1 MQESLTMLLQQAIH
15 AFHAQDFFLAEQ
27 LLHKYLTIEVRD
39 FEATHLLAIVY
50 ASMGKHE
57 IAIHYYKSALV
68 LNSNDP
74 LLLSNFA
81 SSLNFLGQ
89 NQEALEQFKRVI
101 QITPDD
107 PDLLYNLGN
116 IYYDLKNFDEA
127 IIHYDQAIKLN
138 PEAYLVHQ
146 NYGKVL
152 FDLKQYLDAIKH
164 YDQAL
169 AINKELIECL
179 VNKGAALNELKRYE
193 EAITHYDKALSINP
207 DYAEAYCNKG
217 VTLIEL
223 KRYEEA
229 ITHCDKALSLRFDY
243 ANAWFNK
250 GLALNELKRYEEAI
264 THYDKALSI
273 NPDYAEAYCNKGVT
287 LIELK
292 RYEEAITH
300 CDKAL
305 SLKPDIDWLLGN
317 LLYSRIQ
324 ICEWSEIE
332 SDTQTLIINIQK
344 NKRIISPFTAL
355 ALIDDPKVHKLCA
368 KIYVENQHPMNLTLG
383 QISKRSKKD
392 KLRIGYFSADFRN
405 HAVSILMAELFELH
419 NKERFEIFAFS
430 FGPNDGS
437 TLRFRLSQ
445 SFKQFIDVRSMSDK
459 QIAELSRKLE
469 IDIAV
474 DLGGYTANNRMG
486 IFSYRTAPIQVS
498 YIGYLG
504 TTGAQYIDYLIADR
518 TIIPEGMEKYYTE
531 KIVFLPNYQ
540 CNDRKRKISER
551 IFTRQDLGLPES
563 IFIFCC
569 LNNNYKISPSIFDS
583 WMKILKAVKHSVL
596 LMYAENPW
604 VEKNL
609 KKEAESRG
617 VDSNRLIFC
626 THAPPDEYLARYR
639 ACDLFLDTSPYN
651 AGATASDALWAGLPV
666 ITVPGRTFSSR
677 IAASLLHSI
686 GIPELVLKSNTEYE
700 ELAVE
705 LANNA
710 EKLNSIKQKL
720 LNNRLSTALFDTP
733 LFAKNI
739 ELAYMKMHERY
750 LADLLPENL
759 SLG

>member
-1 MQESLTMLLQQAIH
+1 MLLQQAIH

-27 LLHKYLTIEVRD
+27 LLHKYLAIEVRD

-50 ASMGKHE
+50 ASMGEHK
-57 IAIHYYKSALV
+57 IAILHYKSALA
-68 LNSNDP
+68 LNSNDS
-74 LLLSNFA
+74 LLLSNLA

-89 NQEALEQFKRVI
+89 NQEALEVLKRAI

-116 IYYDLKNFDEA
+116 IFYDLKNFNEA
-127 IIHYDQAIKLN
+127 MIYYDQAIKLN
-138 PEAYLVHQ
+138 PEAYLVHH

-152 FDLKQYLDAIKH
+152 FDLNQYLDAIKH

-169 AINKELIECL
+169 VINKELIECL
-179 VNKGAALNELKRYE
+179 VNKGAALNELKQYE
-193 EAITHYDKALSINP
+193 EAISHYDKALSIKS

-229 ITHCDKALSLRFDY
+229 IIQCDKALSLKPDY
-243 ANAWFNK
+243 SNAWFNK

-264 THYDKALSI
+264 SHYDKALSI
-273 NPDYAEAYCNKGVT
+273 KSDYAEAYCNKGVT

-292 RYEEAITH
+292 RYEEAIIQ

-305 SLKPDIDWLLGN
+305 SLKPDIEWLLGN

-324 ICEWSEIE
+324 ICEWNNFE
-332 SDTQTLIINIQK
+332 SSIQTLIINIQK
-344 NKRIISPFTAL
+344 NKRIIAPFTAL
-355 ALIDDPKVHKLCA
+355 ALIDDPKIHKLCA
-368 KIYVENQHPMNLTLG
+368 KIYVENRHPINLTLG
-383 QISKRSKKD
+383 KIAKRSKKD

-419 NKERFEIFAFS
+419 NKEHFEIYAFS
-430 FGPNDGS
+430 FGPDDGS

-445 SFKQFIDVRSMSDK
+445 SFKQFIDVRSMSDQ
-459 QIAELSRKLE
+459 QITELSRKLE

-486 IFSYRTAPIQVS
+486 IFSYRAAPIQVS

-504 TTGAQYIDYLIADR
+504 TTSTQYIDYLIADR
-518 TIIPEGMEKYYTE
+518 VIIPEGMEKYYTE

-540 CNDRKRKISER
+540 CNDRKRKISEK
-551 IFTRQDLGLPES
+551 IFTKQDLGLSEN
-563 IFIFCC
+563 IFLFCC

-583 WMKILKAVKHSVL
+583 WMKILKSAKHSAL
-596 LMYAENPW
+596 LMYAENIW

-617 VDSNRLIFC
+617 VDSKRLVFC
-626 THAPPDEYLARYR
+626 SHLPPDEYLARYR

-651 AGATASDALWAGLPV
+651 AGTTASDALWVGLPV

-677 IAASLLHSI
+677 VAASLLHSI
-686 GIPELVLKSNTEYE
+686 DMPELVLESKTEYE

-710 EKLNSIKQKL
+710 QKINSIKQKL
-720 LNNRLSTALFDTP
+720 SNNKLSAALFDTP

-739 ELAYMKMHERY
+739 ELAYMKMNERY

-759 SLG
+759 FFG

>member
-138 PEAYLVHQ
+138 PEAYLVYQ

-193 EAITHYDKALSINP
+193 EAITHYDKALSI
-207 DYAEAYCNKG
+207 K
-217 VTLIEL
+217 
-223 KRYEEA
+223 
-229 ITHCDKALSLRFDY
+229 
-243 ANAWFNK
+243 
-250 GLALNELKRYEEAI
+250 
-264 THYDKALSI
+264 
-273 NPDYAEAYCNKGVT
+273 PDYAEAYCNKGVT

-355 ALIDDPKVHKLCA
+355 ALIDDPKVHKICA
-368 KIYVENQHPMNLTLG
+368 KIYVENRHPMNLTLG
-383 QISKRSKKD
+383 KISKRSKKD

-430 FGPNDGS
+430 FGPDDGS
-437 TLRFRLSQ
+437 TLRLRLSQ
-445 SFKQFIDVRSMSDK
+445 SFKQFIDVQSMSDK

-486 IFSYRTAPIQVS
+486 IFSYRAAPIQVS

-518 TIIPEGMEKYYTE
+518 AIIPEGMEKYYTE
-531 KIVFLPNYQ
+531 KIAFLPNYQ

-583 WMKILKAVKHSVL
+583 WM
-596 LMYAENPW
+596 
-604 VEKNL
+604 
-609 KKEAESRG
+609 
-617 VDSNRLIFC
+617 
-626 THAPPDEYLARYR
+626 
-639 ACDLFLDTSPYN
+639 
-651 AGATASDALWAGLPV
+651 
-666 ITVPGRTFSSR
+666 
-677 IAASLLHSI
+677 
-686 GIPELVLKSNTEYE
+686 
-700 ELAVE
+700 
-705 LANNA
+705 
-710 EKLNSIKQKL
+710 
-720 LNNRLSTALFDTP
+720 
-733 LFAKNI
+733 
-739 ELAYMKMHERY
+739 
-750 LADLLPENL
+750 
-759 SLG
+759 

>member
-179 VNKGAALNELKRYE
+179 VNKGA
-193 EAITHYDKALSINP
+193 
-207 DYAEAYCNKG
+207 
-217 VTLIEL
+217 
-223 KRYEEA
+223 
-229 ITHCDKALSLRFDY
+229 
-243 ANAWFNK
+243 
-250 GLALNELKRYEEAI
+250 ALNELKRYEEAI

>member
-1 MQESLTMLLQQAIH
+1 M
-15 AFHAQDFFLAEQ
+15 
-27 LLHKYLTIEVRD
+27 
-39 FEATHLLAIVY
+39 
-50 ASMGKHE
+50 
-57 IAIHYYKSALV
+57 
-68 LNSNDP
+68 
-74 LLLSNFA
+74 
-81 SSLNFLGQ
+81 
-89 NQEALEQFKRVI
+89 
-101 QITPDD
+101 
-107 PDLLYNLGN
+107 
-116 IYYDLKNFDEA
+116 
-127 IIHYDQAIKLN
+127 
-138 PEAYLVHQ
+138 
-146 NYGKVL
+146 
-152 FDLKQYLDAIKH
+152 
-164 YDQAL
+164 
-169 AINKELIECL
+169 
-179 VNKGAALNELKRYE
+179 
-193 EAITHYDKALSINP
+193 
-207 DYAEAYCNKG
+207 
-217 VTLIEL
+217 
-223 KRYEEA
+223 
-229 ITHCDKALSLRFDY
+229 
-243 ANAWFNK
+243 
-250 GLALNELKRYEEAI
+250 
-264 THYDKALSI
+264 
-273 NPDYAEAYCNKGVT
+273 
-287 LIELK
+287 
-292 RYEEAITH
+292 
-300 CDKAL
+300 
-305 SLKPDIDWLLGN
+305 
-317 LLYSRIQ
+317 YSRIQ